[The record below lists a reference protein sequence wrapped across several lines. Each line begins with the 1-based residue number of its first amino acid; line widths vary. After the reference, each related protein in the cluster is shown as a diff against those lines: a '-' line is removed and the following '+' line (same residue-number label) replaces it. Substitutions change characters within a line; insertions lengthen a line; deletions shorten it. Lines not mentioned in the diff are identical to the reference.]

1 MITYTSNIRVGYAET
16 DKMGFVHHS
25 NYVRYYETA
34 RWELFRS
41 LGLSYKAIEDQG
53 IWMPVID
60 VHAVYKKPAFYDD
73 LLRIETNIK
82 ELPRVKFH
90 CHYDVYNQNNELI
103 NHAIVTLAF
112 MNEQTRKP
120 CQVPPFVLAVLSQHV
135 RHEAAEHAHS

>member
-1 MITYTSNIRVGYAET
+1 MITYTTNIRVGYAET

-41 LGLSYKAIEDQG
+41 LGLSYKEIENHG

-73 LLRIETNIK
+73 VLHIETAIK

-90 CHYDVYNQNNELI
+90 CHYTIKNQNNELI
-103 NHAIVTLAF
+103 NTAIVTLAF
-112 MNEQTRKP
+112 MNEQSRKP
-120 CQVPPFVLAVLSQHV
+120 CQVPTFVLEVLSKYDQ
-135 RHEAAEHAHS
+135 EINLLTALS

>member
-1 MITYTSNIRVGYAET
+1 MISHTATIRVGYAET

-41 LGLSYKAIEDQG
+41 VGLTYKSIEEQG

-73 LLRIETNIK
+73 ILRIETHIK
-82 ELPRVKFH
+82 DLPKVKFH
-90 CHYDVYNQNNELI
+90 CHFSLFNQHNEEI
-103 NHAIVTLAF
+103 NHAVVTLAF
-112 MNEQTRKP
+112 MHEHNKKP
-120 CQVPPFVLAVLSQHV
+120 CAVPDFILNTLSPYFVRKEVAL
-135 RHEAAEHAHS
+135 